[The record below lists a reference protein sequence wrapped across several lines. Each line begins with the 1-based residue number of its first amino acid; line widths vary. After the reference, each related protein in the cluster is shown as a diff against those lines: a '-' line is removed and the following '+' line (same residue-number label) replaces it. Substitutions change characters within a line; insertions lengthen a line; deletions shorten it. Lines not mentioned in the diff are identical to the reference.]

1 MPETTTEAFWTTALH
16 DYDQARA
23 AAKQALDGA
32 DVPLPP
38 EYDDGSLTAIKRNLF
53 ELELPMDSLT
63 NDDFANGC
71 ALVLKMFLEYGD
83 QFACCEVH
91 GEHLLAVTRMFA
103 SAVARS
109 R

>member
-1 MPETTTEAFWTTALH
+1 MQETMTDAFWATALH

-23 AAKQALDGA
+23 AAKQALAGT

-38 EYDDGSLTAIKRNLF
+38 EHSDESLTAVKRNLF
-53 ELELPMDSLT
+53 ELELPMGSLQ
-63 NDDFANGC
+63 NPDFSNGC
-71 ALVLKMFLEYGD
+71 ALVFKMLLEYGD
-83 QFACCEVH
+83 QFACCEAH
-91 GEHLLAVTRMFA
+91 GEHLLAVTRMMA